1 MSARSTAAKVAKWL
15 VSRDRRDEA
24 VSLLCAYA
32 ASAEGGVG
40 GGANDAEG
48 QDLLAE
54 AFRLD
59 PGSQLA
65 QLAFERMEGLA
76 AKDHGPLLEAIARWT
91 PEEVQK
97 LEKQIAR
104 PNFMR
109 AQVGFNNNIKFN
121 GIVFHI
127 QTEDSGLDRPHI
139 ITHLFADGGRI
150 IKSHKRSYA
159 NEVQRPDIAP
169 FVRALMKGQHME
181 MAIMLREGRFDEVV
195 AGRAMGGIEVLETP
209 PRLEV
214 QKLATKKEERVE
226 AAPASRSQP
235 PPAIAGAA
243 AAAPAHVPVQA
254 GADDETDDDAPTIAP
269 PPPPPPSSQRIQ
281 HPPPS
286 QPATGP
292 SIAKLVGKPVERDLP
307 SRFRLHVL
315 RSIGGGPAFYEPR
328 GDAAIIGA
336 DGAVALFNERFCHPR
351 EAQIRWVKSRM
362 WLVDLEAGNGV
373 FLRVRQPVELEV
385 GDEFMVGDQV
395 LSIER
400 NPEPNDGP
408 GPGPTYFYSSPKWQS
423 AFRVVQVFE
432 GGAKGACV
440 VARGT
445 TMQIGSAIGDFVF
458 TGDPL
463 VDDQH
468 CLVEEQAGSIVLSD
482 LGSRTGVFVRIK
494 GEQEL
499 VNGDEIIVGRT
510 RLQLE
515 ALA

>member
-1 MSARSTAAKVAKWL
+1 VPVFDDWPNMSRSSAAKVARWL
-15 VSRDRRDEA
+15 VGKEKRDEA
-24 VSLLCAYA
+24 VSLLCSWA
-32 ASAEGGVG
+32 AS
-40 GGANDAEG
+40 GANDKEG
-48 QDLLAE
+48 QELLAE

-65 QLAFERMEGLA
+65 QLAFERMEGIA
-76 AKDHGPLLEAIARWT
+76 AKDHGPLDEAIRQWT
-91 PEEVQK
+91 VDEIAK

-109 AQVGFNNNIKFN
+109 AQVGFNNNVKYN
-121 GIVFHI
+121 NLVFHI

-150 IKSHKRSYA
+150 IKSHKRIYA
-159 NEVQRPDIAP
+159 SEVKRDDIAKY
-169 FVRALMKGQHME
+169 VRALMKGQHME

-195 AGRAMGGIEVLETP
+195 AGRAMGGMEVFETP

-226 AAPASRSQP
+226 ATPASRSVP
-235 PPAIAGAA
+235 PPAMPPPAA
-243 AAAPAHVPVQA
+243 AAEP
-254 GADDETDDDAPTIAP
+254 APT
-269 PPPPPPSSQRIQ
+269 SKQ
-281 HPPPS
+281 
-286 QPATGP
+286 
-292 SIAKLVGKPVERDLP
+292 VGRPREVVPKSVKA
-307 SRFRLHVL
+307 RFRLNVV
-315 RSIGGGPAFYEPR
+315 RSLTGGPAFYEPL
-328 GDAAIIGA
+328 GDAAIVGR
-336 DGAVALFNERFCHPR
+336 DGAISLENERFCHPR
-351 EAQIRWVKSRM
+351 EAQIRWQKGRM
-362 WLVDLEAGNGV
+362 WLHDLESGNGV
-373 FLRVRQPVELEV
+373 FLRIRQPVELEI

-395 LSIER
+395 LLIER

-408 GPGPTYFYSSPKWQS
+408 GPGPTYFYSSPKWPS
-423 AFRVVQVFE
+423 SFRVVQLFE

-458 TGDPL
+458 TADPL
-463 VDDQH
+463 VEDQH

-499 VNGDEIIVGRT
+499 LAGDEIIVGRT
-510 RLQLE
+510 RMALE
-515 ALA
+515 VLLS